1 MGRRAE
7 QGRTE
12 QRRAE
17 LIEVTAREIARV
29 GLERVTLRDIARA
42 GGWTTGIVS
51 HYFVDK
57 RELMIATFRSR
68 ADRARER
75 IDAAVSAGVA
85 ALPAI
90 VEAALPLDA
99 ERVAS
104 WKVWL
109 AFWGVA
115 IGDDELSAIQ
125 LERHRTFKA
134 AIEAAFRA
142 EQDAGR
148 FGGADAGREALRLV
162 AVLDGIALQ
171 AIFEPE
177 RWPAE
182 EQLAMVG
189 AHLAQLEPAPSDA

>member
-68 ADRARER
+68 ADRARSGSTPPPPAR
-75 IDAAVSAGVA
+75 RVAGHRGGRV
-85 ALPAI
+85 
-90 VEAALPLDA
+90 PLDA
-99 ERVAS
+99 ERAQLEGV
-104 WKVWL
+104 L
-109 AFWGVA
+109 AFGRRHRRRGA
-115 IGDDELSAIQ
+115 
-125 LERHRTFKA
+125 ERHPARTA
-134 AIEAAFRA
+134 PDVRGRHRGSPPG

-148 FGGADAGREALRLV
+148 FGGVTPGAALRSSRSWT
-162 AVLDGIALQ
+162 ASPSRPSRA
-171 AIFEPE
+171 E

-182 EQLAMVG
+182 EQLAMVR
-189 AHLAQLEPAPSDA
+189 AHLAQLDLAPSDA

>member
-1 MGRRAE
+1 VGRRAE

-75 IDAAVSAGVA
+75 IDAAVSAGAA

-99 ERVAS
+99 ERAAS

-115 IGDDELSAIQ
+115 VGDEELSAIQ
-125 LERHRTFKA
+125 RERHRTFAA
-134 AIEAAFRA
+134 AIEAALRA
-142 EQDAGR
+142 EQDASR
-148 FGGADAGREALRLV
+148 FGGTDAGREALRLV

-171 AIFEPE
+171 AIFEPD

-182 EQLAMVG
+182 EQLAMVR
-189 AHLAQLEPAPSDA
+189 AHLAPLELARSDV

>member
-75 IDAAVSAGVA
+75 IDAAVSAGAA

-115 IGDDELSAIQ
+115 IGDEELSAIQ
-125 LERHRTFKA
+125 LERHRTFAA
-134 AIEAAFRA
+134 AIEKAFRA

-182 EQLAMVG
+182 EQLAMVC

>member
-75 IDAAVSAGVA
+75 IDAAVSAGTA

-115 IGDDELSAIQ
+115 VGDEELSAIQ
-125 LERHRTFKA
+125 RERHRTFAA
-134 AIEAAFRA
+134 AIEAALRA

-148 FGGADAGREALRLV
+148 FGGTDAGREALRLV

-171 AIFEPE
+171 AIFEPD
-177 RWPAE
+177 RWPAD
-182 EQLAMVG
+182 EQLAMVR
-189 AHLAQLEPAPSDA
+189 AHLAPLELARSDV

>member
-1 MGRRAE
+1 VGRRAE

-75 IDAAVSAGVA
+75 IDAAVSAGAA

-99 ERVAS
+99 ERAAS

-115 IGDDELSAIQ
+115 VGDEELSAIQ
-125 LERHRTFKA
+125 RERHRTFAA
-134 AIEAAFRA
+134 AIEAALRA

-148 FGGADAGREALRLV
+148 FGGTDAGREALRLV

-171 AIFEPE
+171 AIFEPD

-182 EQLAMVG
+182 EQLAMVR
-189 AHLAQLEPAPSDA
+189 AHLAPLELARSDV

>member
-17 LIEVTAREIARV
+17 LIEVTAREVARV

-68 ADRARER
+68 ADLARER

-85 ALPAI
+85 VLPAI

-99 ERVAS
+99 ERTAS

-109 AFWGVA
+109 AFWGAA
-115 IGDDELSAIQ
+115 IGDEELSAIK
-125 LERHRTFKA
+125 LERHRTFVA
-134 AIEAAFRA
+134 AIEAALRT

-148 FGGADAGREALRLV
+148 CVGVDTGREALRLV

-171 AIFEPE
+171 AIFEPD

-182 EQLAMVG
+182 EQLAMVR
-189 AHLAQLEPAPSDA
+189 AHLAQLEPEPSAA

>member
-1 MGRRAE
+1 MARRAE

-12 QRRAE
+12 RRRAE

-68 ADRARER
+68 ADLARAR
-75 IDAAVSAGVA
+75 IDDAVSEGAA

-99 ERVAS
+99 ERAAS

-115 IGDDELSAIQ
+115 IGDKELSAIQ
-125 LERHRTFKA
+125 MERHRTFAA
-134 AIEAAFRA
+134 AIEAALRA
-142 EQDAGR
+142 EQEAGR
-148 FGGADAGREALRLV
+148 LGGADAEREALRLV
-162 AVLDGIALQ
+162 ALLDGIALQ
-171 AIFEPE
+171 AIFEPD
-177 RWPAE
+177 RWPAD
-182 EQLAMVG
+182 EQLTMVR
-189 AHLAQLEPAPSDA
+189 AHLAQLELAPSGA

>member
-75 IDAAVSAGVA
+75 IDAAVSAGA
-85 ALPAI
+85 PALPAI

-99 ERVAS
+99 EGVAS
-104 WKVWL
+104 W
-109 AFWGVA
+109 
-115 IGDDELSAIQ
+115 
-125 LERHRTFKA
+125 
-134 AIEAAFRA
+134 
-142 EQDAGR
+142 
-148 FGGADAGREALRLV
+148 
-162 AVLDGIALQ
+162 
-171 AIFEPE
+171 
-177 RWPAE
+177 
-182 EQLAMVG
+182 
-189 AHLAQLEPAPSDA
+189 

>member
-1 MGRRAE
+1 VGRRAE

-75 IDAAVSAGVA
+75 IDAAVSAGAA

-99 ERVAS
+99 ERAAS

-115 IGDDELSAIQ
+115 VGDEELSAIQ
-125 LERHRTFKA
+125 RQRHRTFAA
-134 AIEAAFRA
+134 AIEAALRA

-148 FGGADAGREALRLV
+148 FGGTDAGREALRLV

-171 AIFEPE
+171 AIFEPD

-182 EQLAMVG
+182 EQLAMAR

>member
-1 MGRRAE
+1 VGRRAE

-75 IDAAVSAGVA
+75 IDAAVSAGAA

-99 ERVAS
+99 ERTAS

-115 IGDDELSAIQ
+115 VGDEELSAIQ
-125 LERHRTFKA
+125 RERHRTFAA
-134 AIEAAFRA
+134 AIEAALRA

-148 FGGADAGREALRLV
+148 FGGTDAGREALRLV

-171 AIFEPE
+171 AIFEPD

-182 EQLAMVG
+182 EQLAMVR
-189 AHLAQLEPAPSDA
+189 AHLAPLELARSDV

>member
-75 IDAAVSAGVA
+75 IGAAVSAGAA

-99 ERVAS
+99 ERAAS

-115 IGDDELSAIQ
+115 IGDEELSAIQ
-125 LERHRTFKA
+125 LERHRTFAA
-134 AIEAAFRA
+134 AIEAARRPRRA
-142 EQDAGR
+142 QPLGEARPAHAGR
-148 FGGADAGREALRLV
+148 HHGGRADQRGSLTTQAGTRGGIFLGF
-162 AVLDGIALQ
+162 DG
-171 AIFEPE
+171 
-177 RWPAE
+177 PARGHR
-182 EQLAMVG
+182 V
-189 AHLAQLEPAPSDA
+189 

>member
-68 ADRARER
+68 ADLARER

-99 ERVAS
+99 ERAAS

-109 AFWGVA
+109 AFWGAA
-115 IGDDELSAIQ
+115 IGDEELSAIQ
-125 LERHRTFKA
+125 LERHRTFST
-134 AIEAAFRA
+134 AIEAAFRT
-142 EQDAGR
+142 EQEAGR
-148 FGGADAGREALRLV
+148 FGGVDTGREALRLV

-171 AIFEPE
+171 AIFEPD
-177 RWPAE
+177 RWPAD
-182 EQLAMVG
+182 EQLATVR
-189 AHLAQLEPAPSDA
+189 AHLAQLEPARSAA

>member
-68 ADRARER
+68 ADLARER
-75 IDAAVSAGVA
+75 IDAAVSAGA
-85 ALPAI
+85 APLAAI

-99 ERVAS
+99 DRAAS

-115 IGDDELSAIQ
+115 VGDEELSAIQ
-125 LERHRTFKA
+125 MERHRTFSA
-134 AIEAAFRA
+134 AIEAALRA
-142 EQDAGR
+142 EQAAGR
-148 FGGADAGREALRLV
+148 LRDADAGREALRLV
-162 AVLDGIALQ
+162 ALLDGIALQ
-171 AIFEPE
+171 AIFDPD
-177 RWPAE
+177 RWPAA

-189 AHLAQLEPAPSDA
+189 AHLAQLELVPAEA